1 MAEFAP
7 KSATFGVW
15 PTNGSSSSNR
25 FLSDGSIGAPETIG
39 RAVGGST
46 AMGYPNIP
54 KSALPNGSDFSA
66 DVWIRSCTK
75 SIREADL
82 LLERSPTLVFAGS
95 VTIYRKGHKMDDSGE
110 PSGNPAAVARVM
122 IGSAIKFAHA
132 GPSRNVTLVRLKLR

>member
-1 MAEFAP
+1 MTLVIYDCNSP
-7 KSATFGVW
+7 DDPSCPWQKPGPNGRKRSATHSHIG
-15 PTNGSSSSNR
+15 SSNR
-25 FLSDGSIGAPETIG
+25 FLSDGSIGAPETIA

-95 VTIYRKGHKMDDSGE
+95 VTIYSKGHKMDDSW
-110 PSGNPAAVARVM
+110 
-122 IGSAIKFAHA
+122 
-132 GPSRNVTLVRLKLR
+132 